1 MANPDTG
8 RYSVKQVG
16 NLGLGQGGFD
26 AISDTNLHSGN
37 WVSFKAIGGDAVI
50 ASSTSNTG
58 DNLPATLTLSE
69 GDLIFGEFTAI
80 TLASGTV
87 LAYKGI

>member
-1 MANPDTG
+1 MANPDIG
-8 RYSVKQVG
+8 RYSVKQTN

-26 AISDTNLHSGN
+26 AISDANLHSGN
-37 WVSFKAIGGDAVI
+37 WVAFKAIGGDAVI
-50 ASSTSNTG
+50 ASSVSNTG

-80 TLASGTV
+80 TLASGIV
-87 LAYKGI
+87 LAYKGF